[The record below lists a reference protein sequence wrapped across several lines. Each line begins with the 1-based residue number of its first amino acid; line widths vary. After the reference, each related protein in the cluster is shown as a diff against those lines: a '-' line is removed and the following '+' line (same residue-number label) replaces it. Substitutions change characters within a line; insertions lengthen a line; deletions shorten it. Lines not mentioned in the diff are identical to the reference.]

1 MARSRSTTN
10 TSTATA
16 TCRARS
22 MTNTRSVSM
31 LQRISDA
38 PAHIAYAPPIA
49 ADVGPPSAG
58 ITIAGIF
65 TILRRRDALIAH
77 TAMAEVGVTLAV
89 IVVVKPLYTGTAT
102 SLIDPHR
109 QEVIN
114 LNQNTAA
121 LRNASPDEA
130 AVQSQVLLMQSAEVL
145 RRVGKEQNLTADPEF
160 MPQPT

>member
-1 MARSRSTTN
+1 
-10 TSTATA
+10 
-16 TCRARS
+16 
-22 MTNTRSVSM
+22 M

-38 PAHIAYAPPIA
+38 PAHIAYAPTIA

-65 TILRRRDALIAH
+65 TILRRRLAIIAL
-77 TAMAEVGVTLAV
+77 TALAVVAVTLAV

-102 SLIDPHR
+102 ILIDPHR

-145 RRVGKEQNLTADPEF
+145 RRVVKEQNLTADVWRRVF
-160 MPQPT
+160 CSGRACLLVCL